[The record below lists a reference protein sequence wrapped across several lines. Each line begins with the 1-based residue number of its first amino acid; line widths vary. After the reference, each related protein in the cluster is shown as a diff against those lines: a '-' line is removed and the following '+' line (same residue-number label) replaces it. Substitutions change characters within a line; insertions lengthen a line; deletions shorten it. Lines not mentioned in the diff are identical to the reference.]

1 MGDVKQWGIPY
12 CGSKN
17 KIVEWVAAHFPKRD
31 NFYDLF
37 LGGGAVTH
45 YCAMN
50 RMFKRY
56 NVNDMSGMAVRL
68 FNDAISGRIGDAPKY
83 YERQEFYD
91 VRYDNP
97 FIGTIFSFGNNGV
110 NYFCNYDKNEGYR
123 AIYNYV
129 VFGDKSGWTDFFGYE
144 PSSCDD
150 IPLESMEERYR
161 AYRSGVDYDKVKER
175 FPNNDLMTRYI
186 RIKSLSEVG
195 GVIDTRHD
203 MTFHIGGYDDIVI
216 KPNSLIYCDIPYSKT
231 WGTNKY
237 GQKNRKNT
245 FDRDRFI
252 EWCMEQ
258 TEPVIVSEY
267 EMPEDKFICIGEK
280 RRCSTMDSRHNTNFY
295 IEKLFIPKH
304 QYEQYEEI
312 KPTLF

>member
-1 MGDVKQWGIPY
+1 MGDVKHWGIPY

-50 RMFKRY
+50 SMFKRY

-68 FNDAISGRIGDAPKY
+68 FNDAVSGRIGDAPKY

-129 VFGDKSGWTDFFGYE
+129 VFGDKSEWISYFGCE
-144 PSSCDD
+144 PTTCDN
-150 IPLESMEERYR
+150 IPLDNMEERYR
-161 AYRSGVDYDKVKER
+161 AYRSGLR
-175 FPNNDLMTRYI
+175 
-186 RIKSLSEVG
+186 
-195 GVIDTRHD
+195 
-203 MTFHIGGYDDIVI
+203 
-216 KPNSLIYCDIPYSKT
+216 
-231 WGTNKY
+231 
-237 GQKNRKNT
+237 
-245 FDRDRFI
+245 
-252 EWCMEQ
+252 
-258 TEPVIVSEY
+258 
-267 EMPEDKFICIGEK
+267 
-280 RRCSTMDSRHNTNFY
+280 
-295 IEKLFIPKH
+295 
-304 QYEQYEEI
+304 
-312 KPTLF
+312 